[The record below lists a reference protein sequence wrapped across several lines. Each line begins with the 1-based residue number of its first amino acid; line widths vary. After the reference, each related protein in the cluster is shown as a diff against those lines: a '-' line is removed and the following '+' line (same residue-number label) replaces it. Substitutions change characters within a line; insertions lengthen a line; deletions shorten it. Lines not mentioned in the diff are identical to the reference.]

1 MSYSRKFLLQSFCWF
16 MSLYEKTYVMYTYTT
31 LLNFKFRSRTT
42 CVLSLIVNK
51 TQSFS
56 PFLLLSP
63 SVFP

>member
-1 MSYSRKFLLQSFCWF
+1 